1 MAPISSTQSVD
12 MAWKCYH
19 AGDLPRAE
27 QICRRVVD
35 VDGSHV
41 GALHLLGLIA
51 ARTGRDDLAGDYL
64 NAAVRLA
71 PDFADAHNILGIV
84 LARQRKLAE
93 AEASFRQ
100 ALRAK
105 PDHAQAHGNLG
116 NALRARGDLEGAVA
130 CFREAIRLR
139 PNLAEA
145 FNNIGNILHQQGRLQ
160 EAELHLRRA
169 LRLKPDSAEI
179 AFNLG
184 ILLSKLEKTDES
196 IDCHQKA
203 VRLKPDYAEA
213 HANLGDGLMG
223 RGQIDEAVAAYRMA
237 LRLKPDSDS
246 SHSNL
251 IRMLHYHPGYDSQ
264 TIREECRQWYSR
276 HAEPLMRDVRPH
288 TNIPDPERRL
298 RIGYVSPDFCHDVE
312 SFFTVPLLSNHDHRR
327 FEIFCYAQ
335 VKLPDTMTERLR
347 GYADVWRDISGLS
360 DQQAA
365 ELVRGDQ
372 IDILIDLKLH
382 TAGNRLLVF
391 ARKPAPVQVSW
402 LGYPG
407 STGLATIDYH
417 VTDPYLD
424 PPGRLDASS
433 GEESL
438 RLPDTFWCYGPLNDQ
453 HMISALPAR
462 KSGAITFGCL
472 NNFCKVND
480 GCLALWARV
489 LEAVQGSRLV
499 LRAPHGLARDN
510 VLARLGQQGI
520 AASRIDFVAWQSR
533 HEYLNLHHKID
544 LGLDPLPYNGHTT
557 SLDAFW
563 MGVPVL
569 TMPGKTMVGRAGWSQ
584 LCNLDLKELAAETP
598 EQYIAIAAQ
607 LAEDLPRLEELRR
620 TLRQRMMQSPL
631 MDANRFARNME
642 SAYRQIWGRW
652 CRDRQ

>member
-1 MAPISSTQSVD
+1 M
-12 MAWKCYH
+12 
-19 AGDLPRAE
+19 
-27 QICRRVVD
+27 
-35 VDGSHV
+35 
-41 GALHLLGLIA
+41 
-51 ARTGRDDLAGDYL
+51 
-64 NAAVRLA
+64 
-71 PDFADAHNILGIV
+71 

-100 ALRAK
+100 ALRAE

-184 ILLSKLEKTDES
+184 MLLAKLERTEES

-237 LRLKPDSDS
+237 LRLKPDSVT

-251 IRMLHYHPGYDSQ
+251 IRMLHFHPGYDAQ

-276 HAEPLMRDVRPH
+276 HAEPLMRDIRPH
-288 TNIPDPERRL
+288 TSIPDPERRL
-298 RIGYVSPDFCHDVE
+298 RIGYVSPDFREHVD
-312 SFFTVPLLSNHDHRR
+312 SFFTVPLLSNHDHRQ
-327 FEIFCYAQ
+327 FEIVCYAQ
-335 VKLPDTMTERLR
+335 VTHPDTMTERLR
-347 GYADVWRDISGLS
+347 GYADVWRNISGLS

-365 ELVRGDQ
+365 ELVRADQ
-372 IDILIDLKLH
+372 IDVLIDLKLH

-424 PPGRLDASS
+424 PPGLFDAFS

-438 RLPDTFWCYGPLNDQ
+438 RLPDTFWCYDPLNDQ
-453 HMISALPAR
+453 HMISALPCPEVRRDHIRLLEQLLQGQRWMPGALGAGTSSCAGVASR
-462 KSGAITFGCL
+462 APGPTRSGAGQRS
-472 NNFCKVND
+472 
-480 GCLALWARV
+480 GEARP
-489 LEAVQGSRLV
+489 G
-499 LRAPHGLARDN
+499 RDC
-510 VLARLGQQGI
+510 R
-520 AASRIDFVAWQSR
+520 VA
-533 HEYLNLHHKID
+533 H
-544 LGLDPLPYNGHTT
+544 
-557 SLDAFW
+557 
-563 MGVPVL
+563 
-569 TMPGKTMVGRAGWSQ
+569 
-584 LCNLDLKELAAETP
+584 
-598 EQYIAIAAQ
+598 
-607 LAEDLPRLEELRR
+607 
-620 TLRQRMMQSPL
+620 
-631 MDANRFARNME
+631 
-642 SAYRQIWGRW
+642 
-652 CRDRQ
+652 

>member
-1 MAPISSTQSVD
+1 MAQISNTQSVD

-51 ARTGRDDLAGDYL
+51 ARTGQDDLAGDYL

-116 NALRARGDLEGAVA
+116 SALRAQGDLEGAVA
-130 CFREAIRLR
+130 SFREAIRLR
-139 PNLAEA
+139 PDLAEPS
-145 FNNIGNILHQQGRLQ
+145 NNLGNILQQQGRLQ
-160 EAELHLRRA
+160 EAEVHLRRA
-169 LRLKPDSAEI
+169 LELKPDSAEI

-184 ILLSKLEKTDES
+184 MLLWKLEKVEES
-196 IDCHQKA
+196 IACNQRA
-203 VRLKPDYAEA
+203 VGLKPDYAEA
-213 HANLGDGLMG
+213 HANLGNGLME
-223 RGQIDEAVAAYRMA
+223 RGQVDEAIAEYRVA
-237 LRLKPDSDS
+237 LQLQPDAAS
-246 SHSNL
+246 SRSNL
-251 IRMLHYHPGYDSQ
+251 IRILHYHPDYDAQ
-264 TIREECRQWYSR
+264 TIREECRQWNSW
-276 HAEPLMRDVRPH
+276 HAEPLMRDTRPH

-298 RIGYVSPDFCHDVE
+298 RIGYVSPDFREHVD
-312 SFFTVPLLSNHDHRR
+312 SFFTVPLLSNHDHRQ
-327 FEIFCYAQ
+327 FEIVCYAQ
-335 VKLPDTMTERLR
+335 VTHPDAMTERLR
-347 GYADVWRDISGLS
+347 GYADVWRSILGLS
-360 DQQAA
+360 DQHVADM
-365 ELVRGDQ
+365 VRRDQ

-382 TAGNRLLVF
+382 TADNRLLLF

-407 STGLATIDYH
+407 TTGLATIDYH

-424 PPGRLDASS
+424 PPGLFDASS

-438 RLPDTFWCYGPLNDQ
+438 RLPDTFWCYDPLNDQ

-480 GCLALWARV
+480 ECLALWARV
-489 LEAVQGSRLV
+489 LQAVQGSRLL
-499 LRAPHGLARDN
+499 LRAPHGPARDN
-510 VLARLGQQGI
+510 VLARLGQEGI

-533 HEYLNLHHKID
+533 HEYLNLYHKVD

-569 TMPGKTMVGRAGWSQ
+569 TMLGKTMVGRAGWSQ

-598 EQYIAIAAQ
+598 EQYIAIVAQ